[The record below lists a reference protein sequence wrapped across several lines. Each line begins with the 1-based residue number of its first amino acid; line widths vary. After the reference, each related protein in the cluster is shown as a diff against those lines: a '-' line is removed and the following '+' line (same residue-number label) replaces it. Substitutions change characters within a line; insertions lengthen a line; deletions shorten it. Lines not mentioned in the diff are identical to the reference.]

1 MALIDNLMLGFSVAF
16 SPVTL
21 WYCFFGVVIGMVVGV
36 LPGIGAI
43 AAISMLLPV
52 TFYLTPTDALVML
65 AGIYY
70 GAAYGGSTASI
81 LVNLPGTPSSAITAL
96 DGYPIA
102 QQGRAGV
109 ALFVTAI
116 TSFVGGTIGVV
127 LLATLAPL
135 LVRVALTFSSAEYF
149 AIMLLGLIAAV
160 TLAQGSPVKGL
171 IAVVVGLM
179 FGLVGSDQQSG
190 SIRFA
195 FGVPELYDGLSLVAV
210 VMGLFGIAEVVS
222 NVAMPSE
229 AKVVHRRF
237 RLKDMLPRRDE
248 LRPIS
253 TSTLRGSAV
262 GSLVGLLPGT
272 GVLVASFMAYA
283 LEKKLSRS
291 PERFGKGAIEGIA
304 SPEASNNAATQTA
317 FIPTLSIG
325 IPGDAVMA
333 IMLGALIIHGIT
345 PGPRVITEQPEL
357 FWGLVASFWLGN
369 IMLLILNVPLVGIW
383 VRLLSIPY
391 RVLFPS
397 IIVFIC
403 IGVYSVSNSVFDVY
417 VALAFGLLG
426 VFFRRVGL
434 DAAPF
439 LLGFV
444 LGPMMEE
451 HFRRALTL
459 ARGDLMVFL
468 ERPISLGILIVSL
481 AFLAS
486 WIWTA
491 RRQIGAQIAK

>member
-229 AKVVHRRF
+229 AKPVRRRF
-237 RLKDMLPRRDE
+237 RLRDMLPRRDE

-283 LEKKLSRS
+283 FEKKVSRS

-383 VRLLSIPY
+383 VKLLSIPY

-491 RRQIGAQIAK
+491 RRQTGAQTAK